1 MQIKFTLNGDPVD
14 VVLKTGDRLLIDVLR
29 EDLRL
34 TGTKHGCG
42 IGACGICTVIVNGAP
57 VASCLQ
63 LAALCDGAEVR
74 TIEGLASASILH
86 AVQQAFVN
94 RSALQCGICI
104 PGHVVAACALLEKN
118 PQPSDEDIRASVDS
132 VYCRCT
138 GYVRIVEAYREAAA
152 LMRGLWHASPHAPK
166 LPATESSDAAA
177 NSLIRDREQ
186 DWWPAACVSLRD
198 GLIDVLAAGAKRRH
212 LRSMLARFFGRV
224 GDY

>member
-1 MQIKFTLNGDPVD
+1 MLNLRARRRLFHIADAGRRRRAWHIITHSNSLAPSPVQIKLTLNGDPVE

-29 EDLRL
+29 EDLHL

-63 LAALCDGAEVR
+63 LAALCDGADVR
-74 TIEGLASASILH
+74 TVEGLASASTLH

-118 PQPSDEDIRASVDS
+118 PEPDDEEIRASVDS

-138 GYVRIVEAYREAAA
+138 GYVRIVEAYREAIA
-152 LMRGLWHASPHAPK
+152 L
-166 LPATESSDAAA
+166 
-177 NSLIRDREQ
+177 
-186 DWWPAACVSLRD
+186 
-198 GLIDVLAAGAKRRH
+198 RRKGE
-212 LRSMLARFFGRV
+212 RS
-224 GDY
+224 